1 MGSAALWL
9 MPSRSGR
16 LRNANLTPEYRRGL
30 RTAAFWLFDLARS
43 LGARLTKTTPAPEV
57 DRVLERCIDVA
68 YQRGEKLYFVRL
80 GLIGLQRVFHLSGP
94 LLRGS
99 WAAIRGWRV
108 LQPVRSRVPMSKA
121 ILKAL
126 LVTLLASGNSLSGR
140 GREHYWASMLATWLS
155 FEGLL
160 RPGETSVL
168 RVSDLCFPDGVAGE
182 DSQQG
187 LVITIKKPKT
197 RRLWQT
203 QFVLVKCPELIAWLR
218 WWCAGCSRD
227 RLVFRFSRRQWYRI
241 FQHGLERLC
250 LEDRGFTLGSL
261 RSGGA
266 TWHFRTYENL
276 STLQY
281 LGRWA
286 RADTLRYYLHEALTV
301 RVEAESR
308 PEAKQHLEFALDH
321 VNMLRKPPRLPCR
334 ALLVAAR

>member
-1 MGSAALWL
+1 

-126 LVTLLASGNSLSGR
+126 LVTLLATGHSLSGR

-203 QFVLVKCPELIAWLR
+203 QFVLVKCPELIAW
-218 WWCAGCSRD
+218 
-227 RLVFRFSRRQWYRI
+227 
-241 FQHGLERLC
+241 
-250 LEDRGFTLGSL
+250 
-261 RSGGA
+261 
-266 TWHFRTYENL
+266 
-276 STLQY
+276 
-281 LGRWA
+281 
-286 RADTLRYYLHEALTV
+286 
-301 RVEAESR
+301 
-308 PEAKQHLEFALDH
+308 
-321 VNMLRKPPRLPCR
+321 
-334 ALLVAAR
+334 